1 MTLLKLSWQR
11 SKAFMPLP
19 KMLSLKHAQTVTKT
33 PEFLSLGTQAY
44 ADTYEQMRSLV
55 QAKSF
60 KDKIWLLEHP
70 PVFTLGTAADK
81 THVLNPG
88 DIPVIQTDRGG
99 EVTFHGQG
107 QLVIYFLLDIKEKK
121 LGPKA
126 LVANLQNLIQNIL
139 KNYSIESSFI
149 EGAPG
154 VYVEDKK
161 IASICLRIS
170 NGSSYHG
177 ISLNVNMDLAPFS
190 LINPCG
196 YEGLEVT
203 QISHFDSNATLEDV
217 ESVAIKEMYTLFS

>member
-1 MTLLKLSWQR
+1 
-11 SKAFMPLP
+11 MPLP
-19 KMLSLKHAQTVTKT
+19 KMLLSKHVPTVTIT
-33 PEFLSLGTQAY
+33 PEFLNLGNQAY

-60 KDKIWLLEHP
+60 KDQIWLLEHP

-81 THVLNPG
+81 AHVLNPG

-99 EVTFHGQG
+99 EVTFHGPG

-161 IASICLRIS
+161 IASIGLRIS
-170 NGSSYHG
+170 NGRSYHG

-196 YEGLEVT
+196 YAGLEVT

-217 ESVAIKEMYTLFS
+217 ESVAIKEMHTLFS